1 MAGMSTYART
11 GYDVRVG
18 VVGPSELVE
27 RAMLTG
33 LPGAP
38 TAHMLPSEAELGLH
52 RRLVMAPY
60 AHEQDAPEKVTRLG
74 PGVSALLFASRV
86 PLDYARRAGCPGLPG
101 HLHPARRNAA
111 VRGAA
116 ASPPGG
122 APARRGEL

>member
-11 GYDVRVG
+11 GYEVRVG

-74 PGVSALLFASRV
+74 
-86 PLDYARRAGCPGLPG
+86 ARRQRVTVRQPRPARLRPPGRRPGLPG
-101 HLHPARRNAA
+101 HLHPARRHAA

-116 ASPPGG
+116 AGPPGG